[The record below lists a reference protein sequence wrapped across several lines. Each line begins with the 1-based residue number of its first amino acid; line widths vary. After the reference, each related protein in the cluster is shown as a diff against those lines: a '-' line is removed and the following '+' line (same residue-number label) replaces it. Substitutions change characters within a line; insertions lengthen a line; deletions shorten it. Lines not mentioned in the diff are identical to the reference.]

1 MAIQA
6 LAVNGAK
13 VYICGRTEEKLDTVA
28 KTYNQGISG
37 LIVPITADITKKE
50 EIKKLVD
57 EISSKERQLDI
68 LINNAG
74 IATHSF
80 QTESKTAEEMKQ
92 NLFDAKE
99 ATFEDWDDTYRTN
112 VTSIYFMTT
121 AFLPLLQ
128 KSTDNN
134 QSWSGCVVNITS
146 ISGQVKI
153 MQHHAQYNA
162 SKAAAIHVNR
172 MLANE
177 IQVNGLKVRVNN
189 IAPGMSV
196 FSRIHDALLTFSGVF
211 PSEMTRGESGEN
223 QKSHIPKENFEGK
236 VPADRPGNDKDMAA
250 TVLFVV
256 TNQYLNGETITV
268 DGGYTLR
275 AGR

>member
-1 MAIQA
+1 MHSTGGGSGIGLMAIQA

-13 VYICGRTEEKLDTVA
+13 VYIVGRTEEKLDTVA

-37 LIVPITADITKKE
+37 EIIPITGDITKKD
-50 EIKKLVD
+50 EIQRLVD
-57 EISSKERQLDI
+57 EISSKEKQLDI

-80 QTESKTAEEMKQ
+80 QTESKSAEEMKQ

-112 VTSIYFMTT
+112 VSSIYFMTT

-128 KSTDNN
+128 KSTDNS
-134 QSWSGCVVNITS
+134 QSWSGVVVNISS

-153 MQHHAQYNA
+153 MQHHPQYNA

-189 IAPGMSV
+189 IAPGMS
-196 FSRIHDALLTFSGVF
+196 TPSGH
-211 PSEMTRGESGEN
+211 S
-223 QKSHIPKENFEGK
+223 I
-236 VPADRPGNDKDMAA
+236 
-250 TVLFVV
+250 
-256 TNQYLNGETITV
+256 QY
-268 DGGYTLR
+268 
-275 AGR
+275 